1 MNRIMLFV
9 ICLVTMTNLHYSTT
23 VNGRLLINA
32 LSDSTLE
39 VQIQINTD
47 TGTDDLGGVTIV
59 VRFDSTKLYFPSTP
73 ISDTDYVFH
82 NFSGGN
88 YSTAFITRPFPNE
101 LWLNIELDSNN
112 CGTVVAGLASWTDV
126 VTLKIKLIGD
136 LPYSL
141 INFDVNS
148 PYAAIYDGDNLNL
161 WKIGDFSLISS
172 VEDNNEMPAKF
183 SLSQNYP
190 NPFNPS
196 TKIRYML
203 KDESQVRLVV
213 YNLLGET
220 IKELV
225 NNKIAAGN
233 HEYTF
238 NSDGL
243 PSGTYIYR
251 LEANNEFISAK
262 KMVLLK

>member
-1 MNRIMLFV
+1 MNRFMLFM
-9 ICLVTMTNLHYSTT
+9 ICFVTMTNLLYSTT
-23 VNGRLLINA
+23 VNGRLVLNTFN
-32 LSDSTLE
+32 DSTLE
-39 VQIQINTD
+39 AKIQINTD
-47 TGTDDLGGVTIV
+47 TGTDDLGGVTMV
-59 VRFDSTKLYFPSTP
+59 VRYDSTQLYFPSTLSP
-73 ISDTDYVFH
+73 DTDYIFH
-82 NFSGGN
+82 NFCGGN

-112 CGTVVAGLASWTDV
+112 CGIVVAGLDSWTDV
-126 VTLKIKLIGD
+126 VTLKLKPIGN
-136 LPYSL
+136 LPYSI
-141 INFDVNS
+141 INFVVNS
-148 PYAAIYDGDNLNL
+148 PYAAIYDGDNCSL

-172 VEDNNEMPAKF
+172 IEDKHETLENF

-203 KDESQVRLVV
+203 KEESQVRLVV
-213 YNLLGET
+213 YNLLGEA

-233 HEYTF
+233 HEFTF

-251 LEANNEFISAK
+251 LEANSKFMGAK